1 MNVEIITIGDELL
14 IGQVVDTNSA
24 WMGGQL
30 ERENFRIM
38 WKTTVGDDE
47 AHLLDAVD
55 RAMKRAQIVLLTGGI
70 GPTKDDI
77 TRDALCRYFGGKLYF
92 SEDVYENIL
101 RIFGISGRA
110 MNPLTR
116 NQALV
121 PDACTVIMNL
131 QGTAPCTW
139 FERDGKVLVSMPG
152 VPYEMKWLMTNE
164 VIPRLK
170 NVFSPDIFIR
180 HRTLWVNGFS
190 ESALALKLERFE
202 EELPPFVKLAYLPQS
217 GLVRLRLSART
228 DCEEEAGRSVDEQE
242 AKLCSLL
249 AGHIF
254 AGEDKTPEVALG
266 DVLLAGGLTVGV
278 AESCTGGRIASL
290 ITSVPGCSRYFAGSV
305 VSYSND
311 LKRKLLGVQERDL
324 AEHGAV
330 SRVVVEQ
337 MALGA
342 VGLLGCGCA
351 IATSGIA
358 GPSGG
363 TPAKPVG
370 TVWIAATM
378 QDRVVS
384 ECYSLGA
391 LREPNI
397 ARASNMALLM
407 LLGLVNGQDGCQ

>member
-1 MNVEIITIGDELL
+1 
-14 IGQVVDTNSA
+14 
-24 WMGGQL
+24 
-30 ERENFRIM
+30 
-38 WKTTVGDDE
+38 
-47 AHLLDAVD
+47 
-55 RAMKRAQIVLLTGGI
+55 
-70 GPTKDDI
+70 
-77 TRDALCRYFGGKLYF
+77 
-92 SEDVYENIL
+92 VYENIM
-101 RIFGISGRA
+101 RIFSLSGRD

-116 NQALV
+116 DQAMV
-121 PDACTVIMNL
+121 PDVCKVIMNL

-170 NVFSPDIFIR
+170 HAFSPDLFIR
-180 HRTLWVNGFS
+180 HRTMWVSGYS

-202 EELPPFVKLAYLPQS
+202 EELPPFIKLAYLPQS
-217 GLVRLRLSART
+217 GLVRLRLSVRAAG
-228 DCEEEAGRSVDEQE
+228 EEEARQSVATQE
-242 AKLCSLL
+242 AKLCDLL
-249 AGHIF
+249 AGKILA
-254 AGEDKTPEVALG
+254 AGEDTAPEAALA
-266 DVLLAGGLTVGV
+266 DVLLAGGLTMGV

-311 LKRKLLGVQERDL
+311 LKRKLLGVSDRDL
-324 AEHGAV
+324 SEHGAV

-342 VGLLGCGCA
+342 VSLLGCDCA

-378 QDRVVS
+378 QDRMVS

-407 LLGLVNGQDGCQ
+407 LLGLVNGQSLGR